1 MMDLTF
7 RNRDGSSVD
16 STWVHKWSDLAKS
29 ENIDVTKF
37 ISYLLLLSTDTEKE
51 SIEAFNA
58 CMYMLSV
65 ILNCDGRLIFSAR
78 DMASL
83 EASNNELAIELAP
96 GDDADVPN
104 GTSCDP
110 LIETT

>member
-1 MMDLTF
+1 M
-7 RNRDGSSVD
+7 
-16 STWVHKWSDLAKS
+16 
-29 ENIDVTKF
+29 
-37 ISYLLLLSTDTEKE
+37 LSTDTEKE

-65 ILNCDGRLIFSAR
+65 ILNCEGRLIFNAR

-96 GDDADVPN
+96 KDETDMHDGM
-104 GTSCDP
+104 SCDP
-110 LIETT
+110 LIVNH